1 VAASLM
7 QFSNDAAPSTGGMII
22 NTLTNSGQGLG
33 KFMLSSIIVGV
44 ASVFII
50 LGYGLIAVQLLITLV
65 ESYLII
71 GGGALML
78 GFPARAGRTI
88 CQRNILAMRFPL
100 ASNCSPFI

>member
-1 VAASLM
+1 
-7 QFSNDAAPSTGGMII
+7 MII

-44 ASVFII
+44 ASMFII

-71 GGGALML
+71 GGGAMML
-78 GFPARAGRTI
+78 GFLDRAGRTI
-88 CQRNILAMRFPL
+88 CQKNTLAMPFPL
-100 ASNCSPFI
+100 ASSCSPST